1 MEKMNCILTEEEAEA
16 AVGGA
21 ARRHTYIC
29 NYTVRSGDCLAII
42 AQDFRTTVAVLQM
55 YNDIPNPDRIYI
67 GQVIKI
73 YR

>member
-1 MEKMNCILTEEEAEA
+1 MENMKNMLTEEEAAE

-29 NYTVRSGDCLAII
+29 DYTVRSGDCLSII
-42 AQDFRTTVAVLQM
+42 AQNFRTTVAVLQM

-67 GQVIKI
+67 GQVIRI

>member
-1 MEKMNCILTEEEAEA
+1 MEKMNCILTEEEAKA

-21 ARRHTYIC
+21 ARRYTYIC
-29 NYTVRSGDCLAII
+29 DYTVRSGDRLSII
-42 AQDFRTTVAVLQM
+42 AQDFRTTVVVLQM